1 MINKVLPLMLVF
13 SLAFNIAFVGIWAHN
28 RMRPLGPR
36 FGAPRT
42 VPTPAPAVE
51 GPVWRQLGLSP
62 EQERSIVDD
71 WRQAGRQIEA
81 TEADVRQERA
91 RLINLLQANVLD
103 EQAVRATREKME
115 EDQQKVRELVFDRML
130 HLRQVLT
137 PDQRRRWLELMLRTS
152 EARGRARGPSPR
164 NVRPPAQGG
173 GPRGKGP
180 GPRGPVSAPVEG
192 PQPQ

>member
-1 MINKVLPLMLVF
+1 VINKALALILIF
-13 SLAFNIAFVGIWAHN
+13 SLAFNIAFVGIWAHK
-28 RMRPLGPR
+28 RMRPAGPR
-36 FGAPRT
+36 FGAPRA
-42 VPTPAPAVE
+42 VPKPAPAVE
-51 GPVWRQLGLSP
+51 GPLWRQLGLNP

-81 TEADVRQERA
+81 TEAEVRQERA
-91 RLINLLQANVLD
+91 RVINLLQANVLD

-115 EDQQKVRELVFDRML
+115 EGQQKVRELVFNRML

-152 EARGRARGPSPR
+152 EARGGAKGPPPR

-173 GPRGKGP
+173 GPRGRGP
-180 GPRGPVSAPVEG
+180 GLRGPAAPPVQG
-192 PQPQ
+192 PQP